1 MRQNQFAFVPSINS
15 LFSDRKRVPPGC
27 GIQCVNETT
36 NYPKD
41 WENRIRLVNKAQ
53 TSEGFRQ
60 ELINSHAFGS
70 KFPQVNYEKQVN
82 EREIIRVKRND
93 GKIWKECP
101 SNDCS
106 SSLSTSFT
114 SSSSFNAS
122 KLPLTVVEP
131 FNLSFEYRPK
141 KQVQETESFQKFV
154 PRKPPKFNEP
164 FKPVLVGSNVTR
176 VEGFSFSTEARAE
189 KRGMFEERIK
199 ANNRARE
206 AEIMM
211 RKQMEEEQEREE
223 IKRIRKQMEFKANKL
238 PNLAYGKNGGVPG
251 LSSLRGGL
259 RK

>member
-15 LFSDRKRVPPGC
+15 VFSDRKRVPPGC
-27 GIQCVNETT
+27 GIQCANETT

-41 WENRIRLVNKAQ
+41 WENRIKLMNKAHA
-53 TSEGFRQ
+53 SEGFRQ
-60 ELINSHAFGS
+60 ELINSHAFGN
-70 KFPQVNYEKQVN
+70 KFPQINAEKQVN
-82 EREIIRVKRND
+82 KREIIRVKRND
-93 GKIWKECP
+93 GNMWKECT
-101 SNDCS
+101 SNDCC

-114 SSSSFNAS
+114 TNSSFNAS

-141 KQVQETESFQKFV
+141 KQVQEVESFQKFV

-164 FKPVLVGSNVTR
+164 FKPVLTASAATNV
-176 VEGFSFSTEARAE
+176 EEFSFSTEARAE
-189 KRGMFEERIK
+189 KRGMFEERIR

-206 AEIMM
+206 AELMM

-223 IKRIRKQMEFKANKL
+223 IKRIRKQMEFRATKL
-238 PNLAYGKNGGVPG
+238 PNVIIAKNGGVPG